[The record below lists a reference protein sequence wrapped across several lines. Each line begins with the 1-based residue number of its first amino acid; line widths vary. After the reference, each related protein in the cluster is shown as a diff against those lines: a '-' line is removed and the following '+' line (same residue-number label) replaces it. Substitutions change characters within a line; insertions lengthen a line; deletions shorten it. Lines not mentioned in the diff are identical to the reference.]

1 MKRALAVVAAAVGT
15 AGKLRTEPRAWTLV
29 HARSFLPFVMTG
41 VSRTR
46 ICQSAS
52 DLQICKSANLQIC
65 KHPRSMRPCQLC
77 FNGSKPRFFNAFC
90 MGLHGTWVNSLIHYA
105 GAQAAQAEQQT
116 GAVSKLV
123 QV

>member
-1 MKRALAVVAAAVGT
+1 VDIG
-15 AGKLRTEPRAWTLV
+15 PC
-29 HARSFLPFVMTG
+29 SFLSSFRYDRCEPHKDLP
-41 VSRTR
+41 VSIR
-46 ICQSAS
+46 SAN
-52 DLQICKSANLQIC
+52 LQICKSANLQIC